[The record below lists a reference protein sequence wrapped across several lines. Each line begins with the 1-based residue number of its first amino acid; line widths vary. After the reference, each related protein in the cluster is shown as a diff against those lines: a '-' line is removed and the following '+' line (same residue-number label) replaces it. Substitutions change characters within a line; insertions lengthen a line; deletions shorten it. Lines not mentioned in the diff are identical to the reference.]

1 MEVIIGLRPACRAS
15 LPNRHTPIKPTFR
28 FPSPVEIVDLLSPA
42 NRVFNITFR
51 AQRTFAVR
59 RNGRPYAELSCVL
72 SFRGERLWVT

>member
-42 NRVFNITFR
+42 NRVFNIIPF
-51 AQRTFAVR
+51 ALSAHLPNGGMGGRTQ
-59 RNGRPYAELSCVL
+59 SCPVF
-72 SFRGERLWVT
+72 SVSGENAYG